1 MDNAKQALEAIPEKK
16 VTLSLQPTKRN
27 VNLDVKEYLESVYGF
42 RYNTV
47 MQMVEFT
54 DGKSPWKF
62 FQARDFDKIYSKL
75 MIADIRIAK
84 DVLKAVIQ
92 GELAQDFN
100 PFNDYILSLPKWDGK
115 EYINDF
121 LSMVV
126 LDEAES
132 RESFEN
138 NFTKWMVAL
147 VAGLIDDKVVNHQCF
162 VIQGEQGIFKTT
174 WLNSIVPEHLRDDY
188 LYSQPFDF
196 HNKDHQ
202 KYLGQKMLI
211 NLDEMSSYDRADMNQ
226 LKSALTSPTVTLRQ
240 AYAAFD
246 SCWTRRASF
255 CGSIN
260 QQYFLADETGNRRFI
275 VHKVKGINFRQFD
288 VSALY
293 AQAYALF
300 KAGFR
305 FWFNGE
311 DIKKIEEQNDNFRKV
326 SIEEDLIT
334 QWLSIPD
341 PSDMFYTDFMTVTE
355 INQLLLEKLGGKVN
369 MNEVTTKR
377 IGMIMNKLGFESS
390 VKWIP
395 GIKKHARG
403 YKVMKN
409 QSAYVRRTDETITTF

>member
-27 VNLDVKEYLESVYGF
+27 VNLDVKEYLESVYKF

-47 MQMVEFT
+47 MQMIEFT
-54 DGKSPWKF
+54 NVKSPWKF
-62 FQARDFDKIYSKL
+62 FQARDFDKIYSRL
-75 MIADIRIAK
+75 IIADIRIAK
-84 DVLKAVIQ
+84 DALKAIIQ
-92 GELAQDFN
+92 GELSQDFN
-100 PFNDYILSLPKWDGK
+100 PFIDYIHSLPKWDGK
-115 EYINDF
+115 EHIKDF

-246 SCWTRRASF
+246 SSWTRRASF

-288 VSALY
+288 VSTLY

-300 KAGFR
+300 KSGYR
-305 FWFNGE
+305 YWFNGE

-334 QWLSIPD
+334 QWLSIPE

-377 IGMIMNKLGFESS
+377 IGMIMSKLGFENT

-395 GIKKHARG
+395 GVKKAVRG

-409 QSAYVRRTDETITTF
+409 SSAFVRRSDETITTF